1 MRWAPDREFY
11 VENALNVVVD
21 DGAAALAAFQS
32 GLKHKIMASHK
43 MNATSSRAHCVFV
56 AHSDAQL
63 NHSCLHSPVMG
74 ARHYLGRPTMPWS
87 WA

>member
-1 MRWAPDREFY
+1 MHVAGLKVRWAPDREFY

-43 MNATSSRAHCVFV
+43 MNATSSRAHCVFTM
-56 AHSDAQL
+56 AST
-63 NHSCLHSPVMG
+63 G
-74 ARHYLGRPTMPWS
+74 AGDRRQTGRR
-87 WA
+87 AG